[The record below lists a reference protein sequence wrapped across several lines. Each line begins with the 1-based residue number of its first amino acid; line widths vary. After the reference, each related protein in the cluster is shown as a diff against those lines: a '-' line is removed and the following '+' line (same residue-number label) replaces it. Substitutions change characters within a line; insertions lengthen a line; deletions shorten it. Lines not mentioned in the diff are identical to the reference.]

1 MTVDA
6 RTRFGMIK
14 NRLANTQTIEQR
26 QSTGNQMLQ
35 LGRNDNE
42 QAARLTLSTT
52 TGNILLKDNDN

>member
-1 MTVDA
+1 
-6 RTRFGMIK
+6 MIK
-14 NRLANTQTIEQR
+14 NRLETPKPSNNGKYE
-26 QSTGNQMLQ
+26 NQMLQ

>member
-1 MTVDA
+1 
-6 RTRFGMIK
+6 MIK